1 MIIRKILLIWWK
13 LKKTRNELNLFALD
27 FNMESKDLKSIL
39 FLEKNSQSVLNEIY
53 MKSEILSENN
63 SEIFNEERE
72 NKLRKKKYKWTKKIN
87 CYEIFKI
94 YN

>member
-1 MIIRKILLIWWK
+1 M
-13 LKKTRNELNLFALD
+13 NLFALD

-39 FLEKNSQSVLNEIY
+39 FLEKNNQSVLNEID

-72 NKLRKKKYKWTKKIN
+72 KKLRKKSISKLKQ
-87 CYEIFKI
+87 
-94 YN
+94 